1 MLEVQAHVSE
11 RGMKSFELASLFG
24 KIGRD
29 SNGRGVVVARVP
41 RSEIDFYASRILSAG
56 TEVKVESPSE
66 LVELTCRKAKEITI
80 STARA
85 VCRTAGQLCKL
96 SALQLF
102 GFWLIAEG

>member
-1 MLEVQAHVSE
+1 MGGFTKPPHVPSSEWVLPYESGDGEMLEVQAHVSE

-66 LVELTCRKAKEITI
+66 LVELTRRKAKEITELY
-80 STARA
+80 S
-85 VCRTAGQLCKL
+85 
-96 SALQLF
+96 
-102 GFWLIAEG
+102 

>member
-1 MLEVQAHVSE
+1 VGGFTKPPHVPSSEWVLPYESGGGEMLEVQAHVSE

-56 TEVKVESPSE
+56 TELKVESPSE
-66 LVELTCRKAKEITI
+66 LVELTCRKAKEITDLY
-80 STARA
+80 S
-85 VCRTAGQLCKL
+85 
-96 SALQLF
+96 
-102 GFWLIAEG
+102 